1 MAKKIYAVK
10 VGRTNGIFETWDECK
25 ASVNGYP
32 GALYKSFTNMAD
44 AYAYLNLESKQMSLF
59 DMPSDDSVDDS
70 DFPVIKE
77 SVEEIMNEWNSQA
90 LREYKEN
97 VVLKP
102 FVKEYLRELKD
113 RGYKIGLATAALHDY
128 YIPVLEREGV
138 LDCFDVF
145 TDTRDDARDKNFP
158 DIYLLCAEKLGSNS
172 ANSIVF
178 EDVLKGVKSSV
189 SAGFNTTA
197 VYDNQPENQWEII
210 KNTANR
216 HIMDF
221 SELLHKK

>member
-1 MAKKIYAVK
+1 MKKAVIFDFDGTIANSRYVWQKVDVDFFAKRGMEI
-10 VGRTNGIFETWDECK
+10 
-25 ASVNGYP
+25 
-32 GALYKSFTNMAD
+32 
-44 AYAYLNLESKQMSLF
+44 
-59 DMPSDDSVDDS
+59 PSDYVEAISVMS
-70 DFPVIKE
+70 FYNGAVYTKEKYNIKE

-113 RGYKIGLATAALHDY
+113 KGYKIGLATAALHDY

-210 KNTANR
+210 KNTAILVNYYIKNKR
-216 HIMDF
+216 MYLN
-221 SELLHKK
+221 SEI

>member
-1 MAKKIYAVK
+1 MKKAVIFDFDGTIANSRYVWQKVDVDFFAKRGMEIPRDYVEAISVMSFYNGAVYTK
-10 VGRTNGIFETWDECK
+10 EKYN
-25 ASVNGYP
+25 
-32 GALYKSFTNMAD
+32 
-44 AYAYLNLESKQMSLF
+44 
-59 DMPSDDSVDDS
+59 
-70 DFPVIKE
+70 IKE

>member
-1 MAKKIYAVK
+1 MKKAVIFDFDGTIANSRYVWQKVDVDFFAKRGMEIPRDYVEAISVMSFYNGAVYTK
-10 VGRTNGIFETWDECK
+10 EKYN
-25 ASVNGYP
+25 
-32 GALYKSFTNMAD
+32 
-44 AYAYLNLESKQMSLF
+44 
-59 DMPSDDSVDDS
+59 
-70 DFPVIKE
+70 IKE

-102 FVKEYLRELKD
+102 FVKDYLRELKD

>member
-1 MAKKIYAVK
+1 MKKAVIFDFDGTIANSRYVWQKVDVDFFAKRGMEIPRDYVEAISVMSFYNGAVYTK
-10 VGRTNGIFETWDECK
+10 EKYN
-25 ASVNGYP
+25 
-32 GALYKSFTNMAD
+32 
-44 AYAYLNLESKQMSLF
+44 
-59 DMPSDDSVDDS
+59 
-70 DFPVIKE
+70 IKE

-221 SELLHKK
+221 SELLHKNKRMYLNSEI

>member
-1 MAKKIYAVK
+1 MKKAVIFDFDGTIANSRYVWQKVDVDFFAKRGMEIPRDYVEAISVMSFYNGAVYTK
-10 VGRTNGIFETWDECK
+10 EKYN
-25 ASVNGYP
+25 
-32 GALYKSFTNMAD
+32 
-44 AYAYLNLESKQMSLF
+44 
-59 DMPSDDSVDDS
+59 
-70 DFPVIKE
+70 IKE
-77 SVEEIMNEWNSQA
+77 SVEEIMNEGNSQA

>member
-1 MAKKIYAVK
+1 MKKAVIFDFDGTIANSRYVWQK
-10 VGRTNGIFETWDECK
+10 VDVDF
-25 ASVNGYP
+25 
-32 GALYKSFTNMAD
+32 FTKRGM
-44 AYAYLNLESKQMSLF
+44 EI
-59 DMPSDDSVDDS
+59 PSDYVEAISVMS
-70 DFPVIKE
+70 FYNGAVYTKEKYNIKE

-113 RGYKIGLATAALHDY
+113 KGYKIGLATAALHDY

>member
-1 MAKKIYAVK
+1 MKKAVIFDFDGTIANSRYVWQKVDVDFFAKRGMEI
-10 VGRTNGIFETWDECK
+10 
-25 ASVNGYP
+25 
-32 GALYKSFTNMAD
+32 
-44 AYAYLNLESKQMSLF
+44 
-59 DMPSDDSVDDS
+59 PSDYVEAISVMS
-70 DFPVIKE
+70 FYNGAVYTKEKYNIKE
-77 SVEEIMNEWNSQA
+77 SVEEIMSEWNSQA

-113 RGYKIGLATAALHDY
+113 KGYKIGLATAALHDY

-145 TDTRDDARDKNFP
+145 TDTRDDARDKSFP
-158 DIYLLCAEKLGSNS
+158 DLLCAEKLGSNS

>member
-1 MAKKIYAVK
+1 MKKAVIFDFDGTIANSRYVWQKVDVDFFAKRGMEIPRDYVEAISVMSFYNGAVYTK
-10 VGRTNGIFETWDECK
+10 EKYN
-25 ASVNGYP
+25 
-32 GALYKSFTNMAD
+32 
-44 AYAYLNLESKQMSLF
+44 
-59 DMPSDDSVDDS
+59 
-70 DFPVIKE
+70 IKE

-158 DIYLLCAEKLGSNS
+158 DIYLLCAEKLGSTS
-172 ANSIVF
+172 ATRIVY
-178 EDVLKGVKSSV
+178 EDVLKGVTSSV

-221 SELLHKK
+221 SELLHKNKRMYLNSEI

>member
-1 MAKKIYAVK
+1 MKKAVIFDFDGTIANSRYVWQKVDVDFFAKRGMEIPRDYVEAISVMSFY
-10 VGRTNGIFETWDECK
+10 NG
-25 ASVNGYP
+25 SVYTKEKYN
-32 GALYKSFTNMAD
+32 
-44 AYAYLNLESKQMSLF
+44 
-59 DMPSDDSVDDS
+59 
-70 DFPVIKE
+70 IKE
-77 SVEEIMNEWNSQA
+77 SVEEIMSEWNSQA

-113 RGYKIGLATAALHDY
+113 KGYKIGLATAALHDY

>member
-1 MAKKIYAVK
+1 MKKAVIFDFDGTIANSRYVWQKVDVDFFAKREMEIPRDYVEAISVMSFYNGAVYTK
-10 VGRTNGIFETWDECK
+10 EKYN
-25 ASVNGYP
+25 
-32 GALYKSFTNMAD
+32 
-44 AYAYLNLESKQMSLF
+44 
-59 DMPSDDSVDDS
+59 
-70 DFPVIKE
+70 IKE

-90 LREYKEN
+90 LHEYKEN

>member
-1 MAKKIYAVK
+1 MKKAVIFDFDGTIANSRYVWQKVDVDFFAKRGMEIPRDYVEAISVMSFYNGAVYTK
-10 VGRTNGIFETWDECK
+10 EKYN
-25 ASVNGYP
+25 
-32 GALYKSFTNMAD
+32 
-44 AYAYLNLESKQMSLF
+44 
-59 DMPSDDSVDDS
+59 
-70 DFPVIKE
+70 IKE

-221 SELLHKK
+221 SELLHKKYLNSEI

>member
-1 MAKKIYAVK
+1 MII
-10 VGRTNGIFETWDECK
+10 IF
-25 ASVNGYP
+25 
-32 GALYKSFTNMAD
+32 
-44 AYAYLNLESKQMSLF
+44 LF
-59 DMPSDDSVDDS
+59 
-70 DFPVIKE
+70 
-77 SVEEIMNEWNSQA
+77 
-90 LREYKEN
+90 
-97 VVLKP
+97 
-102 FVKEYLRELKD
+102 
-113 RGYKIGLATAALHDY
+113 
-128 YIPVLEREGV
+128 LEREGV

>member
-1 MAKKIYAVK
+1 MKKAVIFDFDGTIANSRYVWQKVDVDFFAKRGMEIPRDYVEAISVMSFYNGAVYTK
-10 VGRTNGIFETWDECK
+10 EKYN
-25 ASVNGYP
+25 
-32 GALYKSFTNMAD
+32 
-44 AYAYLNLESKQMSLF
+44 
-59 DMPSDDSVDDS
+59 
-70 DFPVIKE
+70 IKE

-113 RGYKIGLATAALHDY
+113 KGYKIGLATAALHDY

-221 SELLHKK
+221 SELLHKNKRMYLNSEI

>member
-1 MAKKIYAVK
+1 MKKAVIFDFDGTIANSRYVWQKVDVDFFAKRGMEIPRDYVEAISVMSFYNGAVYTK
-10 VGRTNGIFETWDECK
+10 EKYN
-25 ASVNGYP
+25 
-32 GALYKSFTNMAD
+32 
-44 AYAYLNLESKQMSLF
+44 
-59 DMPSDDSVDDS
+59 
-70 DFPVIKE
+70 IKE

-197 VYDNQPENQWEII
+197 VYDNQPESQWEII

-221 SELLHKK
+221 SELLHKNKRMYLNSEI

>member
-1 MAKKIYAVK
+1 MKKAVIFDFDGTIANSRYVWQKVDVDFFAKRGMEIPRDYVEAISVMSFYNGAVYTK
-10 VGRTNGIFETWDECK
+10 EKYN
-25 ASVNGYP
+25 
-32 GALYKSFTNMAD
+32 
-44 AYAYLNLESKQMSLF
+44 
-59 DMPSDDSVDDS
+59 
-70 DFPVIKE
+70 IKE

-113 RGYKIGLATAALHDY
+113 KGYKIGLATAALHDY

>member
-1 MAKKIYAVK
+1 MKKAVIFDFDGTIANSRYVWQKVDVDFFAKRGMEIPRDYVEAISVISFYNGAVYTK
-10 VGRTNGIFETWDECK
+10 EKYN
-25 ASVNGYP
+25 
-32 GALYKSFTNMAD
+32 
-44 AYAYLNLESKQMSLF
+44 
-59 DMPSDDSVDDS
+59 
-70 DFPVIKE
+70 IKE

-221 SELLHKK
+221 SELLHKNKRMYLNSEI

>member
-1 MAKKIYAVK
+1 MKKAVIFDFDGTIANSRYVWQKVDVDFFAKRGMEI
-10 VGRTNGIFETWDECK
+10 
-25 ASVNGYP
+25 
-32 GALYKSFTNMAD
+32 
-44 AYAYLNLESKQMSLF
+44 
-59 DMPSDDSVDDS
+59 PSDYVEAISVMS
-70 DFPVIKE
+70 FYNGAVYTKEKYNIKE

-113 RGYKIGLATAALHDY
+113 KGYKIGLATAALHDY

-221 SELLHKK
+221 SELLHKNKRMYLNSEI

>member
-1 MAKKIYAVK
+1 MKKAVIFDFDGTIANSRYVWQKVDVDFFAKRGMEIPRDYVEAISVMSFYNGAVYTK
-10 VGRTNGIFETWDECK
+10 EKYN
-25 ASVNGYP
+25 
-32 GALYKSFTNMAD
+32 
-44 AYAYLNLESKQMSLF
+44 
-59 DMPSDDSVDDS
+59 
-70 DFPVIKE
+70 IKE
-77 SVEEIMNEWNSQA
+77 SVEEIMNEWNSKA

-221 SELLHKK
+221 SELLHKNKRMYLNSEI

>member
-1 MAKKIYAVK
+1 MKKAVIFDFDGTIANSRYVWQKVDVDFFAKRGMEI
-10 VGRTNGIFETWDECK
+10 
-25 ASVNGYP
+25 
-32 GALYKSFTNMAD
+32 
-44 AYAYLNLESKQMSLF
+44 
-59 DMPSDDSVDDS
+59 PSDYVEAISVMS
-70 DFPVIKE
+70 FYNGAVYTKEKYNIKE
-77 SVEEIMNEWNSQA
+77 SVEEIMSEWNSQA

-113 RGYKIGLATAALHDY
+113 KGYKIGLATAALHDY

-178 EDVLKGVKSSV
+178 EDVLKGVKSSM

-216 HIMDF
+216 HIIDF

>member
-1 MAKKIYAVK
+1 MKKAVIFDFDETIANSRYVWQKVDVDFFAKRGMEIPRDYVEAISVMSFYNGAVYTK
-10 VGRTNGIFETWDECK
+10 EKYN
-25 ASVNGYP
+25 
-32 GALYKSFTNMAD
+32 
-44 AYAYLNLESKQMSLF
+44 
-59 DMPSDDSVDDS
+59 
-70 DFPVIKE
+70 IKE

-221 SELLHKK
+221 SELLHKNKRMYLNSEI

>member
-1 MAKKIYAVK
+1 MKKAVIFDFDGTIANSRYVWQKVDVDFFAKRGMEIPRDYVEAISVMSFYNGAVYTK
-10 VGRTNGIFETWDECK
+10 EKYN
-25 ASVNGYP
+25 
-32 GALYKSFTNMAD
+32 
-44 AYAYLNLESKQMSLF
+44 
-59 DMPSDDSVDDS
+59 
-70 DFPVIKE
+70 IKE
-77 SVEEIMNEWNSQA
+77 SVEEIMSEWNSQA

-113 RGYKIGLATAALHDY
+113 KGYKIGLATAALQDY

>member
-1 MAKKIYAVK
+1 MKKAVIFDFDGTIANSRYVWQKVDVDFFAKRGMEIPRDYVEAISVMSFYNGAVYTK
-10 VGRTNGIFETWDECK
+10 EKYN
-25 ASVNGYP
+25 
-32 GALYKSFTNMAD
+32 
-44 AYAYLNLESKQMSLF
+44 
-59 DMPSDDSVDDS
+59 
-70 DFPVIKE
+70 IKE

-221 SELLHKK
+221 RELLHKNKRMY

>member
-1 MAKKIYAVK
+1 MKKAVIFDFDGTIANSRYVWQKVDVDFFAKRGMEIPRDYVEAISVMSFYNGAVYTK
-10 VGRTNGIFETWDECK
+10 EKYN
-25 ASVNGYP
+25 
-32 GALYKSFTNMAD
+32 
-44 AYAYLNLESKQMSLF
+44 
-59 DMPSDDSVDDS
+59 
-70 DFPVIKE
+70 IKE

-138 LDCFDVF
+138 SDCFYVF

>member
-1 MAKKIYAVK
+1 MKKAVIFDFDGTIANSRYVWQKVDVDFFAKRGMEIPRDYVEAISVMSFYNGAVYTK
-10 VGRTNGIFETWDECK
+10 EKYN
-25 ASVNGYP
+25 
-32 GALYKSFTNMAD
+32 
-44 AYAYLNLESKQMSLF
+44 
-59 DMPSDDSVDDS
+59 
-70 DFPVIKE
+70 IKE
-77 SVEEIMNEWNSQA
+77 SVEEIMSEWNSQA

-113 RGYKIGLATAALHDY
+113 KGYKIGLATAALHDY

-145 TDTRDDARDKNFP
+145 TDTRDAARDKIFP
-158 DIYLLCAEKLGSNS
+158 YIYLLCAEKLGSNS

>member
-1 MAKKIYAVK
+1 MKKAVIFDFDGTIANSRYVWQKVDVDFFAKRGMEI
-10 VGRTNGIFETWDECK
+10 
-25 ASVNGYP
+25 
-32 GALYKSFTNMAD
+32 
-44 AYAYLNLESKQMSLF
+44 
-59 DMPSDDSVDDS
+59 PSDYVEAISVMS
-70 DFPVIKE
+70 FYNGAVYTKEKYNIKE

>member
-1 MAKKIYAVK
+1 MSFYNGAVYTK
-10 VGRTNGIFETWDECK
+10 EKYN
-25 ASVNGYP
+25 
-32 GALYKSFTNMAD
+32 
-44 AYAYLNLESKQMSLF
+44 
-59 DMPSDDSVDDS
+59 
-70 DFPVIKE
+70 IKE

-189 SAGFNTTA
+189 SAGFILRQYMTI
-197 VYDNQPENQWEII
+197 NQKTNGKLLKILQTDTLWILVNYYI
-210 KNTANR
+210 K
-216 HIMDF
+216 IK
-221 SELLHKK
+221 ECI

>member
-1 MAKKIYAVK
+1 MKKAVIFDFDGTIANSRYVWQKVDVDFFAKRGMEI
-10 VGRTNGIFETWDECK
+10 
-25 ASVNGYP
+25 
-32 GALYKSFTNMAD
+32 
-44 AYAYLNLESKQMSLF
+44 
-59 DMPSDDSVDDS
+59 PSDYVEAISVMS
-70 DFPVIKE
+70 FYNGAVYTKEKYNIKE

-113 RGYKIGLATAALHDY
+113 KGYKIGLATAALHDY

>member
-1 MAKKIYAVK
+1 MKKAVIFDFDGTIANSRYVWQKVDVDFFAKRGMEIPRDYVEAISVMSFYNGAVYNK
-10 VGRTNGIFETWDECK
+10 EKYN
-25 ASVNGYP
+25 
-32 GALYKSFTNMAD
+32 
-44 AYAYLNLESKQMSLF
+44 
-59 DMPSDDSVDDS
+59 
-70 DFPVIKE
+70 IKE

-221 SELLHKK
+221 SELLHKNKRMYLNSEI

>member
-1 MAKKIYAVK
+1 MKKAVIFDFDGTIANSRYVWKKVDVDFFAKRGMEIPRDYVEAISVMSFYNGAVYTK
-10 VGRTNGIFETWDECK
+10 EKYN
-25 ASVNGYP
+25 
-32 GALYKSFTNMAD
+32 
-44 AYAYLNLESKQMSLF
+44 
-59 DMPSDDSVDDS
+59 
-70 DFPVIKE
+70 IKE

>member
-1 MAKKIYAVK
+1 MKKAVIFDFDGTIANSRYVWQKVDVDFFAKRGMEIPRDYVEAISVMSFYNGAVYTK
-10 VGRTNGIFETWDECK
+10 EKYN
-25 ASVNGYP
+25 
-32 GALYKSFTNMAD
+32 
-44 AYAYLNLESKQMSLF
+44 
-59 DMPSDDSVDDS
+59 
-70 DFPVIKE
+70 IKE

-221 SELLHKK
+221 SELLHKNKRLYLNSEI

>member
-1 MAKKIYAVK
+1 MKKAVIFDFDGTIANSRYVWQKVDVDFFAKRGMEIPRDYVEAISVMSFYNGAVYTK
-10 VGRTNGIFETWDECK
+10 EKYN
-25 ASVNGYP
+25 
-32 GALYKSFTNMAD
+32 
-44 AYAYLNLESKQMSLF
+44 
-59 DMPSDDSVDDS
+59 
-70 DFPVIKE
+70 IKE

-113 RGYKIGLATAALHDY
+113 KGYKIGLATAALHDY

-172 ANSIVF
+172 ANSMVF

>member
-1 MAKKIYAVK
+1 MKKAVIFDFDGTIANSRYVWQKVDVDFFAKRGMEIPRDYVEAISVMSFYNGAVYTK
-10 VGRTNGIFETWDECK
+10 EKYN
-25 ASVNGYP
+25 
-32 GALYKSFTNMAD
+32 
-44 AYAYLNLESKQMSLF
+44 
-59 DMPSDDSVDDS
+59 
-70 DFPVIKE
+70 IKE

-158 DIYLLCAEKLGSNS
+158 DIYLLCAEKLGSNN

>member
-1 MAKKIYAVK
+1 MKKAVIFDFDGTIANSRYVWQKVDVDFFAKRGMEIPRDYVEAISVMSFYNGAVYTK
-10 VGRTNGIFETWDECK
+10 EKYN
-25 ASVNGYP
+25 
-32 GALYKSFTNMAD
+32 
-44 AYAYLNLESKQMSLF
+44 
-59 DMPSDDSVDDS
+59 
-70 DFPVIKE
+70 IKE

-172 ANSIVF
+172 ANSIGF

>member
-1 MAKKIYAVK
+1 MKKAVIFDFDGTIANSRYVWQKVDVDFFAKRGMEIPRDYVEAISVMSFYNGAVYTK
-10 VGRTNGIFETWDECK
+10 EKYN
-25 ASVNGYP
+25 
-32 GALYKSFTNMAD
+32 
-44 AYAYLNLESKQMSLF
+44 
-59 DMPSDDSVDDS
+59 
-70 DFPVIKE
+70 IKE

-102 FVKEYLRELKD
+102 FVKEYLRELKE

>member
-1 MAKKIYAVK
+1 MEIPRDYVEAISVMSFYNGAVYTK
-10 VGRTNGIFETWDECK
+10 EKYN
-25 ASVNGYP
+25 
-32 GALYKSFTNMAD
+32 
-44 AYAYLNLESKQMSLF
+44 
-59 DMPSDDSVDDS
+59 
-70 DFPVIKE
+70 IKE
-77 SVEEIMNEWNSQA
+77 SVEEIMSEWNSQA

-113 RGYKIGLATAALHDY
+113 KGYKIGLATAALHDY

-189 SAGFNTTA
+189 SAGLILRQYMTI
-197 VYDNQPENQWEII
+197 NQKTNGKLLKILQTDTLWILVNYYI
-210 KNTANR
+210 KNKRMYLN
-216 HIMDF
+216 
-221 SELLHKK
+221 SEI

>member
-1 MAKKIYAVK
+1 MKKAVIFDFDGTIANSRYVWQKVDVDFFAKRGMEIPMDYVEAISVMSFYNGAVYTK
-10 VGRTNGIFETWDECK
+10 EKYN
-25 ASVNGYP
+25 
-32 GALYKSFTNMAD
+32 
-44 AYAYLNLESKQMSLF
+44 
-59 DMPSDDSVDDS
+59 
-70 DFPVIKE
+70 IKE

-221 SELLHKK
+221 SELLHKNKRMYLNSEI

>member
-1 MAKKIYAVK
+1 MKKAVIFDFDGTIANSRYVWQMVDVDFFAKRGMEI
-10 VGRTNGIFETWDECK
+10 
-25 ASVNGYP
+25 
-32 GALYKSFTNMAD
+32 
-44 AYAYLNLESKQMSLF
+44 
-59 DMPSDDSVDDS
+59 PSDYVEAISVMS
-70 DFPVIKE
+70 FYNGAVYTKEKYNIKE

-113 RGYKIGLATAALHDY
+113 KGYKIGLATAALHDY